1 MKILFLCTHNRC
13 RSILNEAIFNHMA
26 PEGFVAYSAGSDPS
40 GTVHPLTLAALKRAG
55 VSTAGLRSKSSDEF
69 SNLVPD
75 VVITV
80 CNKAAGEACPLYFGE
95 TLWAHWNL
103 EDPSAGIAEGKI
115 EASLEVTAA
124 FDNTIR
130 IIRDRLAQFFAL
142 PFGRLSPVELQ
153 AGLHKIGGH

>member
-26 PEGFVAYSAGSDPS
+26 PPGFVAYSAGSDPS
-40 GTVHPLTLAALKRAG
+40 GTVHPLTLAALARAG
-55 VSTAGLRSKSSDEF
+55 VSTTGLRSKSSDEF

-75 VVITV
+75 AVITV

-95 TLWAHWNL
+95 ALRAHWNL
-103 EDPSAGIAEGKI
+103 EDPSSGVAEDETDPSPQVAI
-115 EASLEVTAA
+115 A
-124 FDNTIR
+124 FDDTIK

-142 PFGRLSPVELQ
+142 PFDSLSSVELQ
-153 AGLHKIGGH
+153 AALHEIGGH